1 MGHRAG
7 SEAHGPGA
15 EGQRAD
21 HDAGADADRVGPER
35 DADAAAQPVRFRPN
49 GAQRYLLDRLARKR
63 FSVLVCHRGLGKTTL
78 AVNLLVKA
86 ATEKPQGE
94 YAYMAPFYKQAKA
107 ASWKTLKLAVPAPPV
122 RVNESELRADFP
134 NGAFVKL
141 LGADDYDALRGM
153 HLDGVVLDEYAQM
166 DPAAWDQVVRPALA
180 AKRGFALFIGTPKG
194 RNHFHTLYHA
204 RHRDPEWYCTTY
216 RFSDSGVIGNLEGE
230 AAHAE
235 VELAR
240 TQIGPDEFAQEYEC
254 SWEAALKGAYFARQL
269 EAARAEGRTKSVS
282 WEPAV
287 PVNTFWDLGW
297 SDATAI
303 IFVQQLGR
311 ELHVIDYV
319 ESSLEGIEYY
329 VRELARRPYLY
340 GRHHLPHDAGHAQQA
355 AEGRTLAQQ
364 RQEWDDKRQDWKDK
378 PLHDWASHGAD
389 AFRYLAITVRD
400 EQPSRTA
407 AWAMQDGVSRPR
419 PKPAKTSFDVYE
431 HLHGRR

>member
-1 MGHRAG
+1 M
-7 SEAHGPGA
+7 
-15 EGQRAD
+15 
-21 HDAGADADRVGPER
+21 
-35 DADAAAQPVRFRPN
+35 
-49 GAQRYLLDRLARKR
+49 
-63 FSVLVCHRGLGKTTL
+63 
-78 AVNLLVKA
+78 NLLVKA

-269 EAARAEGRTKSVS
+269 EAARAEGRIKSVS

-364 RQEWDDKRQDWKDK
+364 AQQLGLRPVTVLGQADVLASIAQARRLFARCWFDETKCARLIDALAQYRQEWDDKRQDWKDK